1 MKTYIQ
7 EKNGYQLEIGLG
19 WFSVYDTVEGIVIS
33 TGMSIN
39 FGGSHDEMRKFAIAV
54 FDKLIK

>member
-19 WFSVYDTVEGIVIS
+19 WFTIYDTVEIVIVS
-33 TGMSIN
+33 SGESMH
-39 FGGSHDEMRKFAIAV
+39 FGGSHDEMRKFAIAT
-54 FDKLIK
+54 FGKLIK